1 MSYKQYVRELEQQLE
16 AYQYFSDESLELLK
30 VSLDIGIAHTELW
43 ERAQKFKG
51 KEGYD
56 ELMDF
61 VNKLEK
67 AKVGY
72 ASMYTKYNLSAR
84 ALDELRINALALGR
98 IVIQYENEEEL
109 ANRQLTIED
118 YGAHEESFFDETD
131 EI

>member
-1 MSYKQYVRELEQQLE
+1 
-16 AYQYFSDESLELLK
+16 
-30 VSLDIGIAHTELW
+30 
-43 ERAQKFKG
+43 
-51 KEGYD
+51 
-56 ELMDF
+56 
-61 VNKLEK
+61 
-67 AKVGY
+67 
-72 ASMYTKYNLSAR
+72 MYTKYNLSAR